1 MRVHVTPMI
10 SAMFIAA
17 SIAACGSRH
26 ATGTAPSS
34 NGDPIASEPSPVGIT
49 HLTNAVVLPQAPS
62 APAPPVKRPLQG
74 VLIAFL
80 ATDGV
85 EQVELTEPRHDLELA
100 GAETVLVSPR
110 AGTIQAMNHADKGA
124 LLQVDMTLADADASR
139 FSGLVLPGG
148 VANPDALRVNP
159 LAIAFV
165 RAFVNRGKPIAAIC
179 HGPWLLIEAGAV
191 RGKYMTSWPSLKTDL
206 LNAGANWMDQA
217 VVDDSGLV
225 TSRNPEDIPEF
236 SKRAI
241 EEFGKI

>member
-1 MRVHVTPMI
+1 MRVHVTPMV
-10 SAMFIAA
+10 SALLITA
-17 SIAACGSRH
+17 SIAACGSKR
-26 ATGTAPSS
+26 ATGRANSS
-34 NGDPIASEPSPVGIT
+34 NGDLSASEASPVGIS
-49 HLTNAVVLPQAPS
+49 HLTSAVVLSEALT
-62 APAPPVKRPLQG
+62 PAPHVKRPLQG
-74 VLIAFL
+74 VSIAFL

-85 EQVELTEPRHDLELA
+85 EQVELTEPRHDLEVA

-110 AGTIQAMNHADKGA
+110 AGTIQAMNRAEKGA
-124 LLQVDMTLADADASR
+124 LLQVDMTLANADASR

-148 VANPDALRVNP
+148 VANPDALRVDP